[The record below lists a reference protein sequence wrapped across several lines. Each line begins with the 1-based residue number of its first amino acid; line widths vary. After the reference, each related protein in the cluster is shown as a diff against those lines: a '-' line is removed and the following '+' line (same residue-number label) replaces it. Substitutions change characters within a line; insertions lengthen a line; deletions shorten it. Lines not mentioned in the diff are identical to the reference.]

1 MLRILLIDDDEDQM
15 TIAKTYLAKED
26 PTFEVITA
34 RSAQMALQTLEQAL
48 IDAVVVD
55 YSMPDMDGIEFLQKL
70 RLEGNWVPFIM
81 FTGRGHE
88 KVASR
93 ALNLGANYYLTKD
106 VDLERV
112 YRELAKIIR
121 NLVQRKQDEEKERL
135 RGEVALQASEENYR
149 SLIETSLESIEDGYY
164 EVDLTGKFTFFNN
177 SACTIFGYLT
187 EEMLGLDYRQYMDAE
202 TAKSVFQIFNSVY
215 RTGEPTAAFDY
226 DIIRKNGSKGT
237 IEVSVSLM
245 VDSEGN
251 PKGFRGIVR
260 DTTARKKME
269 RALRESEEKYH
280 NLIENVP
287 VGISV
292 STPEG
297 EIIDV
302 NTPLL
307 KMLGYDSKKEFLRT
321 AAHTHWFDPKDR
333 KKHIEFLNNGM
344 TEGFDSRFKRK
355 DGSIF
360 WGSTKTMKQITDS
373 GILLL
378 NSFQDITE
386 RKNAE
391 DALKE
396 SEQKFRELADL
407 LPQTVFE
414 LDLKGN
420 FTFANRFGLESS
432 GYTQEDIEKGL
443 SALELFI
450 PEDRARIG
458 EIIQAKMT
466 GKSVGESEYTA
477 LRKDGSKFPV
487 LIYSSQIIRNHQPVG
502 LRGIVLDITDL
513 KRVEKALRESEKKYR
528 SLVETSPD
536 GIAMTDLNG
545 AIYMVNQQ
553 CALMAGYKNAETMA
567 GKNIFDFFGEKD
579 RKRALDTM
587 RKLLSFGSIRNTE
600 FSFQKPDGTAI
611 PADLSSSLIVD
622 ESGLP
627 KRYMMVIRDISERRR
642 AEETFRN
649 QRAELSEFANAM
661 AQELRSHLLSME
673 GYVSFLTDGPS
684 SEKSHVE
691 RVLHLIKNMNELLEH
706 LVVLAD
712 AGLLVDRAKIVNL
725 AQLVGKTAD
734 RVIPSHIAFS
744 QENLP
749 VVLGDSEKLTR
760 IFQHLFENAV
770 MHGKPSRIMVK
781 RYDTDGATRILVS
794 NDGTKITPDRRQEIF
809 QRGYTTHKERLGL
822 GLAITQKLIEAH
834 GWKITLEASPETTF
848 RIAIPLK

>member
-1 MLRILLIDDDEDQM
+1 MLRILLIDDDEDQLLL
-15 TIAKTYLAKED
+15 AKNFLAKED

-88 KVASR
+88 KVAIR
-93 ALNLGANYYLTKD
+93 ALNLGANYYLTKS
-106 VDLERV
+106 VNLEQV
-112 YRELAKIIR
+112 YHELAEIIR
-121 NLVQRKQDEEKERL
+121 NLIQKKQDEEEERL
-135 RGEVALQASEENYR
+135 RGENALRESEKNYL
-149 SLIETSLESIEDGYY
+149 STSLDSIEDGYY
-164 EVDLTGKFTFFNN
+164 EVDLTGKITFFNN
-177 SACTIFGYLT
+177 SARRIFGYAA
-187 EEMLGLDYRQYMDAE
+187 EEMLGLDYRKYMDGE
-202 TAKSVFQIFNSVY
+202 TAKSVFQTFNRVY
-215 RTGEPTAAFDY
+215 RTGEPTAAFDHG
-226 DIIRKNGSKGT
+226 IVRKDGSKGT
-237 IEVSVSLM
+237 IEISVSLM
-245 VDSEGN
+245 VDSEGR
-251 PKGFRGIVR
+251 PEGFRGIVR

-269 RALRESEEKYH
+269 LDLRDSEEKYH

-297 EIIDV
+297 EIIDA

-307 KMLGYDSKKEFLRT
+307 KMLGYDSKEEFLKT

-333 KKHIEFLNNGM
+333 EKHIEHLDNGVA
-344 TEGFDSRFKRK
+344 EGFDSRFKRK
-355 DGSIF
+355 DGSVF
-360 WGSTKTMKQITDS
+360 WGSTKTIRQVTDS
-373 GILLL
+373 GILFL
-378 NSFQDITE
+378 NSFQDITK

-391 DALKE
+391 EALRD

-414 LDLKGN
+414 LDLEGN
-420 FTFANRFGLESS
+420 VTFANRFGLESS
-432 GYTQEDIEKGL
+432 GYTQEDIDEGL
-443 SALELFI
+443 TALQLFI
-450 PEDRARIG
+450 PEERARLR
-458 EIIQAKMT
+458 EAIQIKMT
-466 GKSVGESEYTA
+466 GKSAGETEYTA
-477 LRKDGSKFPV
+477 LRKDGSKLPV
-487 LIYSSQIIRNHQPVG
+487 LVYSSPIIRNNQPVG
-502 LRGIVLDITDL
+502 LRGIALDITDL
-513 KRVEKALRESEKKYR
+513 KRAENALRESEKKYR

-545 AIYMVNQQ
+545 TIYMVNQQ
-553 CALMAGYKNAETMA
+553 CARMAGYKNTETMA

-579 RKRALDTM
+579 RKRALGTM
-587 RKLLSFGSIRNTE
+587 RKLLSFGSIRHTE
-600 FSFQKPDGTAI
+600 FSFQKSDGTAL

-622 ESGLP
+622 ENGLP
-627 KRYMMVIRDISERRR
+627 KHYMMVIRDISERRR
-642 AEETFRN
+642 AEESFRN

-673 GYVSFLTDGPS
+673 GYMRFLTDDPPS
-684 SEKSHVE
+684 EISHVE
-691 RVLHLIKNMNELLEH
+691 RILHLIKNMNELLEH

-725 AQLVGKTAD
+725 GELVPAVAE
-734 RVIPSHIAFS
+734 RVIPGHIAFS

-749 VVLGDSEKLTR
+749 AVLGDSEKLAR

-770 MHGKPSRIMVK
+770 IHGKPSRIMVK

-794 NDGTKITPDRRQEIF
+794 NDGTKISPARRHEIF
-809 QRGYTTHKERLGL
+809 QRGYTTHKGRLGL
-822 GLAITQKLIEAH
+822 GLAIAQRLVEAH
-834 GWKITLEASPETTF
+834 GWKITLEISPETTF